1 MNKTD
6 ISDTEKKFTRLRGI
20 VTRLSA
26 PDGCP
31 WDRKQTPF
39 SLKKYVLE
47 EAYELA
53 EAIEDEDPGAVA
65 EELGD
70 LFFILLFVA
79 HIYEKAGNF
88 SLGQSL
94 DRIAEKMIR
103 RHPHVYGDVHVASP
117 EEVSANW
124 QVIKAEEAR
133 GKKERYSALGHL
145 PRSLP
150 ALQRAF
156 RLGERASRVGFDWSR
171 AEDVWE
177 KVAEEEKELREAI
190 AGGDQKAVAHEIGDL
205 LFSIS
210 SLSRLLGINPEEAL
224 QGTANRFV
232 DRFCSMESLI
242 RQAGKKLADSSL
254 EEMDRAWSDVKASEE
269 R

>member
-6 ISDTEKKFTRLRGI
+6 TSDTEKKFTRLRGI

-31 WDRKQTPF
+31 WDREQTPL

-53 EAIEDEDPGAVA
+53 EAIDDKDPAAVA

-79 HIYEKAGNF
+79 HLYEKAGKF
-88 SLGQSL
+88 SLGQAL
-94 DRIAEKMIR
+94 DRIAKKMIR

-133 GKKERYSALGHL
+133 EEKKRYSCLGHL

-156 RLGERASRVGFDWSR
+156 RLGERASRVGFDWSG

-177 KVAEEEKELREAI
+177 KVAEEEEELREAM
-190 AGGDQKAVAHEIGDL
+190 AGGNQQAVAHEIGDL

-224 QGTANRFV
+224 QDTANRFV
-232 DRFCSMESLI
+232 ERFCSMERLI
-242 RQAGKKLADSSL
+242 GQTGKKLADSSL
-254 EEMDRAWSDVKASEE
+254 EEMDRAWSAVKGRE
-269 R
+269 RK